1 MFGFII
7 LIVIVVLIAIMA
19 KKKSENAES
28 EKAIN
33 QPEVQ
38 TKQPE
43 TQRPKKETKG
53 HKVAGTSFRQDA
65 FSELKKELNPDYNL
79 SKSQLI
85 NAGLVDEFVY
95 QYTFNPQSVELM
107 PEPSNEHDPN
117 AIKVVVDGVHIGY
130 IKKGSCAHIRNL
142 MANNGIKSIEAKIYG
157 GKYKVVNSFNCGDDE
172 KPDYE
177 LESGNDEYKAKIE
190 IIENK

>member
-117 AIKVVVDGVHIGY
+117 AIKVIVDGVHIGY

-142 MANNGIKSIEAKIYG
+142 MANNGIKSIGAKIYG

>member
-7 LIVIVVLIAIMA
+7 FIVIVVLIAMLA
-19 KKKSENAES
+19 KKKSENTES

-33 QPEVQ
+33 QSESQPKALE
-38 TKQPE
+38 TKQA
-43 TQRPKKETKG
+43 KKESKG

-65 FSELKKELNPDYNL
+65 FSELNKELNPDYNL

-85 NAGLVDEFVY
+85 NAGLIDEFVY
-95 QYTFNPQSVELM
+95 QYTFNPQSVELI

-130 IKKGSCAHIRNL
+130 IKKGSCAHIRNI
-142 MANNGIKSIEAKIYG
+142 MANDGIKSIEAKIYG
-157 GKYKVVNSFNCGDDE
+157 GKYKIVNSFDCGEDE
-172 KPDYE
+172 KTDYE
-177 LESGNDEYKAKIE
+177 LESGNDEYRAKIE

>member
-7 LIVIVVLIAIMA
+7 LIVIVVLIAILA
-19 KKKSENAES
+19 KNKSENAES
-28 EKAIN
+28 EKTVK
-33 QPEVQ
+33 QPEGQ
-38 TKQPE
+38 TKQPD

-65 FSELKKELNPDYNL
+65 FSELNKELNPDYNL

-95 QYTFNPQSVELM
+95 QYTFNPKSVELM

-142 MANNGIKSIEAKIYG
+142 MANDGIKSIEAKIYG